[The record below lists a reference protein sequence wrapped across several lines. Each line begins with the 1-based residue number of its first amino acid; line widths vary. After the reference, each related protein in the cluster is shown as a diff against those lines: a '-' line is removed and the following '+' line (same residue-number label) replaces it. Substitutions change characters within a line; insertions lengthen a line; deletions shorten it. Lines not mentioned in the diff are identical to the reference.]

1 MQLVIVSGRSGSG
14 KTTALHVLEDMGYYC
29 VDNLPLTLLPE
40 LANTLKNRS
49 GGAVT
54 HLAIGVDARNV
65 PDDLESYRRVLDEMM
80 QNDPAASAA
89 ITIYL
94 DARDDVLLARFSAT
108 RRRHP
113 LSSQSRS
120 LQEAIALEKTLLDP
134 ISAAATLRIDTSSLN
149 VHELREQLRQRLEG
163 RAGTGLTVLFES
175 FAFKQGVPLNA
186 DMVFDVRCLP
196 NPHWQTG
203 LREKTGRDT
212 EVRHFLDGDA
222 LVESLYMDISGFL
235 LKWLPELRE
244 NDRSYVTIAIGCTGG
259 QHRSVY
265 MVERMTAR
273 FREEF
278 PHVQIRHRDM
288 HNALITA
295 TIAAEPRKN
304 D

>member
-40 LANTLKNRS
+40 LADTLKNRS

-65 PDDLESYRRVLDEMM
+65 PGDLESFRHVLDEMSRRDVM
-80 QNDPAASAA
+80 ASA
-89 ITIYL
+89 TVTVYL

-113 LSSQSRS
+113 LSTKSRS
-120 LQEAIALEKTLLDP
+120 LKEAIELEQTLLDP
-134 ISAAATLRIDTSSLN
+134 VSSAATLRIDTSSLN
-149 VHELREQLRQRLEG
+149 VHELREQLRERLEG
-163 RAGTGLTVLFES
+163 HADTGLTVLIES
-175 FAFKQGVPLNA
+175 FGYKQGVPLDA

-196 NPHWQTG
+196 NPHWNPELRDKTG
-203 LREKTGRDT
+203 LDN
-212 EVRHFLDGDA
+212 EVRGFLQGTA

-244 NDRSYVTIAIGCTGG
+244 NDRSYVTVAIGCTGG

-265 MVERMTAR
+265 MVDRIAAR

-278 PHVQIRHRDM
+278 PHVQVRHRDLPKPGK
-288 HNALITA
+288 NETALNRTITQ
-295 TIAAEPRKN
+295 
-304 D
+304 